1 VSADGL
7 CCNIS
12 TGTIDRH
19 CSVLAV
25 ELIGHTLYALLTSL
39 LTAGRTHQEIQRII
53 NAPTA
58 SKLRNTGMQY
68 VVVEG
73 VSYN

>member
-1 VSADGL
+1 MYAD
-7 CCNIS
+7 
-12 TGTIDRH
+12 
-19 CSVLAV
+19 
-25 ELIGHTLYALLTSL
+25 TLQLLTTMRCNAFLL